1 MFLKTYFERPV
12 KNIDKK
18 HLKKMNCCFIVIGD
32 GSVSKFIKK
41 DIDFSVAVVDYKTKR
56 ESITNDERRI
66 VNKAMHGRKIVRIKN
81 RAGTISD
88 ETIKT
93 VKDWL
98 KNQEKIFIIIDGED
112 DLVAVPFILLAPKNK
127 NYCIV
132 YGIRDEGIIIKKITP
147 EFKRLVK
154 KETGIEIA

>member
-1 MFLKTYFERPV
+1 MFLKTHFAQPV

-18 HLKKMNCCFIVIGD
+18 RLKKMNCGFIVIGD
-32 GSVSKFIKK
+32 ESVSKFVEK
-41 DIDFSVAVVDYKTKR
+41 DIDFIVAVVDYKTKR
-56 ESITNDERRI
+56 EPITNDEKRI
-66 VNKAMHGRKIVRIKN
+66 VNKAMDGRKIIRIRN
-81 RAGTISD
+81 SAGTISD

-112 DLVAVPFILLAPKNK
+112 DLVAVPFILLAPE

-132 YGIRDEGIIIKKITP
+132 YGIRNEGIIIKKITP

-154 KETGIEIA
+154 KGTGIEIA